1 MRSARHLRGFTLLE
15 VMVALVIISL
25 ALAGVA
31 GSMGQMIDTANTMRD
46 RTYASWIAQNKITE
60 LRLSGILP
68 EVGETSGE
76 EDYANTTWIWSAE
89 VSETGV
95 ENLLKVDVTVS
106 YAGFDEP
113 VVDLAELRGYRY
125 HTGVTRSKPT
135 RTPRTEK
142 AAAQYARPCKAPNV
156 SNTNAHE
163 ICRLNQLLS

>member
-1 MRSARHLRGFTLLE
+1 MRPARHLRGFTMLE

-46 RTYASWIAQNKITE
+46 RTYASWIAQNKVTE

-95 ENLLKVDVTVS
+95 ENLMKVDVSVFYPGDEQPVRVVT
-106 YAGFDEP
+106 GFVGEP
-113 VVDLAELRGYRY
+113 V
-125 HTGVTRSKPT
+125 
-135 RTPRTEK
+135 
-142 AAAQYARPCKAPNV
+142 APGQ
-156 SNTNAHE
+156 SNRVWNSGQPDSGE
-163 ICRLNQLLS
+163 RQ